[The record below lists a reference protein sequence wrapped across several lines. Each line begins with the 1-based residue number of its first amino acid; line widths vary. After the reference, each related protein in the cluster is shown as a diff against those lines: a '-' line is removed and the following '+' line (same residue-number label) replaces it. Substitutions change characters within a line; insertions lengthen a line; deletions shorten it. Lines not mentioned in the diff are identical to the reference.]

1 MTHKV
6 KSTREMKGE
15 SKSPPDAEGIPN
27 PGSRYIP
34 KHHSA
39 QIGCPNLRAA
49 FHPRVC
55 VVVFLELLSRN
66 LLYEE

>member
-1 MTHKV
+1 
-6 KSTREMKGE
+6 MKGLH
-15 SKSPPDAEGIPN
+15 PPDATVYQTQAFVDIP
-27 PGSRYIP
+27 R
-34 KHHSA
+34 HHSA
-39 QIGCPNLRAA
+39 QIGDPNLRAA